1 MSTASTTKENLTNPE
16 SLAPYFDKLVERQNE
31 ISAALKESQARTQ
44 RIGTELMNAY
54 LTGQRELLALTKQI
68 ALKPQDYAANIK
80 AVVDASAVTQ
90 ERAISFAKLCY
101 SEQADAMGGMRK
113 WLQPACM
120 STDSMTEMGRNM
132 MNFWTKQR

>member
-1 MSTASTTKENLTNPE
+1 MSTASTTKENLTSPE

-54 LTGQRELLALTKQI
+54 LTGQRELLELTKQI

-113 WLQPACM
+113 WLQPACI
-120 STDSMTEMGRNM
+120 STGSMTEVGRNM